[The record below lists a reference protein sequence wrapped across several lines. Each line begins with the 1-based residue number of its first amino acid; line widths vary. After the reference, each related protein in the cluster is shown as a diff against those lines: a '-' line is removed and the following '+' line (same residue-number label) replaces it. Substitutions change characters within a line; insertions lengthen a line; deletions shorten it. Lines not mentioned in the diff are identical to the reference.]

1 MAARMWRATDGVSTS
16 RPYTDDALRC
26 VLCFLA
32 IAGVDVL
39 CGVATFPASVTGGG
53 PLHAWVNGAVDGR
66 YGVAAMA
73 VGVNALLSAAAVVV
87 VVRDFAKRGSVSGVP
102 GGAVAPSPVALSG
115 STPGS
120 LVAALAALLPSS
132 FGGGGSGGGG
142 GGAAGSSSTSGAVVQ
157 NGVLVPRSGR
167 PVSSLVQ
174 PPVLP
179 EGRRLGTV

>member
-1 MAARMWRATDGVSTS
+1 MTAACECLGVVMAARMWRATDGVSTS

-73 VGVNALLSAAAVVV
+73 VGVNALLSAAATHVKDYLSSVGNNNTVVFV
-87 VVRDFAKRGSVSGVP
+87 YV
-102 GGAVAPSPVALSG
+102 
-115 STPGS
+115 
-120 LVAALAALLPSS
+120 LLWLLWLC
-132 FGGGGSGGGG
+132 
-142 GGAAGSSSTSGAVVQ
+142 VWWQ
-157 NGVLVPRSGR
+157 
-167 PVSSLVQ
+167 
-174 PPVLP
+174 
-179 EGRRLGTV
+179 RRWWRWRCR